1 MLNYPLPTDSQIEQA
16 IAELLASGALNPRYF
31 YHESHDST
39 RIAFAWLDAQRT
51 VNAGITCNPIKHMAE
66 SWGCRYCSTD
76 SVILAAN
83 LHPRIRGKYPSF
95 NLSRRL
101 VWPNPERLAE
111 IREAGIHP
119 GYAGKYLEDYRV
131 QEGGCHAS

>member
-1 MLNYPLPTDSQIEQA
+1 MRNHPLPTDQQIERA
-16 IAELLASGALNPRYF
+16 IAEMLGNGGLNPRYF

-39 RIAFAWLDAQRT
+39 RIAYAWLDAQKT
-51 VNAGITCNPIKHMAE
+51 VKAGSTCYPIKHLIE

-76 SVILAAN
+76 SVSVAAN
-83 LHPRIRGKYPSF
+83 LHPSIRGRYPSF

-101 VWPNPERLAE
+101 AYPNPERLAE

-119 GYAGKYLEDYRV
+119 GYARKYPDLYLLREGAYHGK
-131 QEGGCHAS
+131 

>member
-1 MLNYPLPTDSQIEQA
+1 MLNCPLPTDSQIERA
-16 IAELLASGALNPRYF
+16 IAELLASGALTPRYF
-31 YHESHDST
+31 YHESHDSA
-39 RIAFAWLDAQRT
+39 RIAFAWLDAQKT
-51 VNAGITCNPIKHMAE
+51 VKAGNTCYPVKHMVE

-76 SVILAAN
+76 SVRLAAY

-101 VWPNPERLAE
+101 VWPNPSRLAE

-119 GYAGKYLEDYRV
+119 GYTGKYLDLYPVR
-131 QEGGCHAS
+131 EGGSYGS